1 MGFAGCA
8 LESVEMTNS
17 GHWSNIPVLV
27 TGATGIV
34 GSWLCAELLKRGAHV
49 VALIKDIDP
58 QSELI
63 RTKNLRRITVV
74 NGRLEDYWTVESA
87 INQHDIQVVFHLG
100 AQAIVGSALRSPLQ
114 TFETNI
120 RGTYNVLEACRSH
133 NELVQGIVVASSDKA
148 YGAHDKLPYTE
159 DSPLIGRNP
168 YDVSKTCADIIAQSY
183 YETYGLPIGIARC
196 GNIYGGG
203 DLNWSRIVPA
213 TIRSFVFEQ
222 SPVIRSDG
230 TFVRDYLY
238 VKDAVNGYI
247 QLAESLDRDAVKG
260 QAFNFGN
267 ESPVTVLELVSEIQM
282 LMKTQYL
289 NPNVLGTTSSE
300 IHSQYLSAAK
310 ARELLGWSPDNDLKS
325 GLMETISWY
334 REFLQAELRE

>member
-1 MGFAGCA
+1 
-8 LESVEMTNS
+8 MTLS
-17 GHWSNIPVLV
+17 SYWSDTPVLV

-34 GSWLCAELLKRGAHV
+34 GSWLCADLLKRGARV
-49 VALIKDIDP
+49 VALIKDADP

-63 RTKNLRRITVV
+63 RTGNINRLTIV
-74 NGRLEDYWTVESA
+74 NGNLEDFWTVERA
-87 INQHDIQVVFHLG
+87 INENNIQVVFHLG
-100 AQAIVGSALRSPLQ
+100 AQAIVGSALRSPLP

-120 RGTYNVLEACRSH
+120 RGTYNVLEACRLH
-133 NELVQGIVVASSDKA
+133 NTLVKSIVIASSDKA

-159 DSPLIGRNP
+159 EAPLIGRHP

-183 YETYGLPIGIARC
+183 YETYGSPIGIARC

-213 TIRSFVFEQ
+213 TIRSFIFKQ

-247 QLAESLDRDAVKG
+247 RLAESLNQDGIKG

-267 ESPVTVLELVSEIQM
+267 ESPVTVLKLVSEIQK
-282 LMKTQYL
+282 LMATQHL
-289 NPNVLGTTSSE
+289 DPNVLGAANSE

-325 GLMETISWY
+325 GLIETISWY

>member
-1 MGFAGCA
+1 
-8 LESVEMTNS
+8 MTLS
-17 GHWSNIPVLV
+17 SYWSNTPVLV

-34 GSWLCAELLKRGAHV
+34 GSWLCAELLKRGASII
-49 VALIKDIDP
+49 ALIKDADP

-63 RTKNLRRITVV
+63 RTGNINRLTVV
-74 NGRLEDYWTVESA
+74 NGNLEDYWTVESA

-100 AQAIVGSALRSPLQ
+100 AQAIVGSALRSPLP

-120 RGTYNVLEACRSH
+120 RGTYNILEACRSH
-133 NELVQGIVVASSDKA
+133 TKLVKSIVVASSDKA
-148 YGAHDKLPYTE
+148 YGDHDNLPYTE
-159 DSPLIGRNP
+159 EAPLIGRHP
-168 YDVSKTCADIIAQSY
+168 YDVSKTCADIISQSY

-213 TIRSFVFEQ
+213 TIRSFILEQ

-247 QLAESLDRDAVKG
+247 RLAENLNKDAIKG

-267 ESPVTVLELVSEIQM
+267 ESPVSVLELVSEIQT
-282 LMKTQYL
+282 LMTTQHL
-289 NPNVLGTTSSE
+289 NPDVLGTANAE
-300 IHSQYLSAAK
+300 IHSQYLSTAK
-310 ARELLGWSPDNDLKS
+310 AQELLDWSPLSDLTS
-325 GLMETISWY
+325 GLKETISWY
-334 REFLQAELRE
+334 REFLHAKLLR